1 MNQERLYSDYLRDIL
16 ENAEKAIGFAAGMTG
31 DEFIQDEKTV
41 FAVIRAIEV
50 IGEATKKI
58 PSKIR
63 EKYPLVPWREMAGTR
78 DKLIHDYFG
87 VNSAVIWKTV
97 TEDIPLMLPLLR
109 QVLENETEA

>member
-16 ENAEKAIGFAAGMTG
+16 ENAEKAISFVAGMTG

-58 PSKIR
+58 PNIIR
-63 EKYPLVPWREMAGTR
+63 DKYPHLPWREMAGTR

-87 VNSAVIWKTV
+87 VNSTVIWKTV
-97 TEDIPLMLPLLR
+97 TEDIPLLLPLLR